1 MSEAGR
7 MDIHISIPGDDGR
20 PKRIR
25 RLLTLDHMIQ
35 YIQQQELDE
44 YTTNGLIALAESY
57 PTNALPS
64 FRKNINV
71 MINRVRARRRK
82 EQQKEDLF
90 PIGNKS
96 LETQE
101 LPKSNLDFEE

>member
-1 MSEAGR
+1 MTEAGR

-25 RLLTLDHMIQ
+25 RLLTLDNIIL

-44 YTTNGLIALAESY
+44 YTTNGLIALAEKY

-64 FRKNINV
+64 FRKNINI
-71 MINRVRARRRK
+71 MINRVRTRRRK
-82 EQQKEDLF
+82 EQQKEDLY
-90 PIGNKS
+90 PLENKS

-101 LPKSNLDFEE
+101 LPKSHPDNE